1 MPRRGPLRL
10 VSMGSRRFV
19 SARTLGHSDP
29 EKYGSIAYVEC
40 INVYKVLVAVILLRL
55 IVIVGLSGKIKR
67 TSGKA
72 RAMVEVLGTDICQD
86 DQVFGMV
93 AYHLKNK
100 SWHAVDHGR
109 SLPDVA
115 SMRGA
120 NALQRFRLRKL

>member
-1 MPRRGPLRL
+1 LRY
-10 VSMGSRRFV
+10 RQ
-19 SARTLGHSDP
+19 LGGTELETED
-29 EKYGSIAYVEC
+29 SIAYVEC

-72 RAMVEVLGTDICQD
+72 RAVVEVLDTDICQD

-115 SMRGA
+115 FMRYA
-120 NALQRFRLRKL
+120 LALQRFRLR